1 MSGMK
6 VPLLATSGA
15 ERSEQTPPE
24 TPPIPLET
32 KVAVAAAMFILGLSE
47 SALIAANII
56 LSAQQCPVNNGIT
69 FFSSVPFLLVPVFA
83 SFADGLRGSIVK
95 RQPMFTAGV
104 IIAFL
109 SIGLL
114 GISAYNCTFVTIM
127 TVFSYLGVSIT
138 AALAL
143 GVLLDRMHRCSVSFA
158 IKGLV
163 FYAAAPMFVGKLI
176 SYVFVYFGLCTRTFL
191 IGFSLALLLVMF
203 MTLLVPDVVVLSK
216 VNLALELTMTQYSTL
231 FNLNFAKII
240 LLLVVW
246 KALPT
251 EIRTL
256 ENLYL
261 SNNVSPGDISE
272 LKFIWY
278 SSRIVG
284 AVKFWWLLDTN
295 LFKGYFKDNLY
306 RALVFILT
314 AHVVFMFI
322 SVVLTA
328 QPPPNLHYPAAVFY
342 LTSGIKDGFSFA
354 WVIVTGSRAHS
365 EVLNSFAC
373 ALILS
378 VFTVSSVGGEA
389 ISGSLDNSFSVSS
402 GQGWIAVFICAVL
415 HLVPI
420 IMVRYTAPKV
430 DACYSSKGV
439 SSLEVSF
446 EEVTSTTFQ
455 HEMHNIFSTL
465 RHILF

>member
-1 MSGMK
+1 MK

-15 ERSEQTPPE
+15 ERAEPPAE

-32 KVAVAAAMFILGLSE
+32 KVAVAAAMLILGVSE

-56 LSAQQCPVNNGIT
+56 LSAQQCPANNGIT
-69 FFSSVPFLLVPVFA
+69 FLSSVPFLLVPVFA

-95 RQPMFTAGV
+95 RQPVFTAGV

-114 GISAYNCTFVTIM
+114 GISAYNCTFVTVM
-127 TVFSYLGVSIT
+127 AVLSYVGVSIT

-143 GVLLDRMHRCSVSFA
+143 GVLLDRMHRSSVSFA
-158 IKGLV
+158 IKGHV
-163 FYAAAPMFVGKLI
+163 FYVAVPMFAGKLI

-203 MTLLVPDVVVLSK
+203 ITLLVPDVVVLSK
-216 VNLALELTMTQYSTL
+216 GNLALELAMTQYSTL

-246 KALPT
+246 KVLPS

-256 ENLYL
+256 ESLYL

-278 SSRIVG
+278 STRIVG

-295 LFKGYFKDNLY
+295 LFKAYFKDNLY

-314 AHVVFMFI
+314 AHVIFMFI

-328 QPPPNLHYPAAVFY
+328 QPPANLRYPAAVFY
-342 LTSGIKDGFSFA
+342 FTSGIKDGFSFA
-354 WVIVTGSRAHS
+354 WVLVTGSRAHS

-373 ALILS
+373 ALILC
-378 VFTVSSVGGEA
+378 VFTVCSVGGEA
-389 ISGSLDNSFSVSS
+389 ISGALDSSFSVSS

-415 HLVPI
+415 QLVPI

-430 DACYSSKGV
+430 DGSYSSKGV

-446 EEVTSTTFQ
+446 EEVTSTAFE
-455 HEMHNIFSTL
+455 HEIQNIF
-465 RHILF
+465 F